1 MLSEDVQVYRTRDG
15 RPGEIRP
22 RQDPVVYGGAEDGPL
37 TAAEL
42 DGYQRNGFH
51 TFDQLLTAEEVRE
64 CREEVARLVQR
75 PERYTDERYIVEPA
89 ADEVRSI
96 FQVHAVSPLFDR
108 IIKDSRLVLV
118 ARQLLG
124 SEVYIHQ
131 TRINAKPAFTGS
143 GFYWHSDFET
153 WHAEDGMPRVR
164 ALSFSIG
171 LTENYPHNGPLMIIP
186 GSHQWFVSSAA
197 PTPPE
202 NHKSS
207 LGKQEVGVPE
217 EEILHRIAE
226 DNGGV
231 HQVVGA
237 PGSAVAFDCNCMHG
251 SAENITPYPRANL
264 FVVFNSVH
272 NTLVE
277 PFAAPARRPEYL
289 ADRTF
294 TPLG

>member
-1 MLSEDVQVYRTRDG
+1 MLTQDVQVYRTRDG
-15 RPGEIRP
+15 RPGEIRR
-22 RQDPVVYGGAEDGPL
+22 RQDPVVYGGLEDGPL
-37 TAAEL
+37 GPEAL
-42 DGYQRNGFH
+42 DNYERNGFL
-51 TFDQLLTAEEVRE
+51 TFDALLTPEEVQA
-64 CREEVARLVQR
+64 CREELDRLSQL
-75 PERYTDERYIVEPA
+75 PERHTDERYVIEPA

-96 FQVHAVSPLFDR
+96 FQVHAVSPLYNR
-108 IIKDSRLVLV
+108 IIRDSRLVDV

-186 GSHQWFVSSAA
+186 GSHKWFLSCSA
-197 PTPPE
+197 PTPPD

-207 LGKQEVGVPE
+207 LAKQEIGVPE
-217 EEILHRIAE
+217 GELLRRIADE
-226 DNGGV
+226 NGGV
-231 HQVVGA
+231 HQVLGA

-251 SAENITPYPRANL
+251 SAENITPYPRQNL
-264 FVVFNSVH
+264 FVVFNSVD
-272 NTLVE
+272 NALVE

-289 ADRTF
+289 ADRAF
-294 TPLG
+294 TPLA